1 MTHVIDATGK
11 SIGRVASEAAM
22 HLMGKTAPTYA
33 RNAVTGV
40 DVKIIN
46 ASKATIDPRKG
57 TDKVYTRY
65 TGYPGGLRKTTL
77 NQMIE
82 KKGSTEPFKKAVR
95 GMLPSNKLRPIMLKK
110 LTVEE

>member
-11 SIGRVASEAAM
+11 TIGRVSTEAAM

-33 RNAVTGV
+33 RNAVTGD

-46 ASKATIDPRKG
+46 ASKASITQKKG
-57 TDKVYTRY
+57 KEKVYVHY

-77 NQMIE
+77 DQLVE
-82 KKGSTEPFKKAVR
+82 KKGATEPFKKAVR

-110 LTVEE
+110 LTVED